1 MFNHLLPDAIEAG
14 PLLVC
19 IDSFLRYPQ
28 GFAFYCVLHFF
39 TDFALLRSIVLLC
52 IRDAHIHTSRF
63 SRCVPKVRAPDRAM
77 AIIRP
82 GAALIE
88 TAGGLSDQYHEWITV
103 TGYPGLLTITKEC
116 KEREYRGMTA
126 GLFAP
131 LARVHAASGPGCQTV
146 QYCLALRLSNG
157 VGSAE

>member
-1 MFNHLLPDAIEAG
+1 MHRQLPASPAG
-14 PLLVC
+14 V
-19 IDSFLRYPQ
+19 R
-28 GFAFYCVLHFF
+28 
-39 TDFALLRSIVLLC
+39 VLLC
-52 IRDAHIHTSRF
+52 SAFFHRL
-63 SRCVPKVRAPDRAM
+63 CVVAFDCSPLHPGRPHPHVPFFPLCSEVPGPDRAM
-77 AIIRP
+77 AMIRP

-116 KEREYRGMTA
+116 KERKYRGMTA
-126 GLFAP
+126 CLFAP

-157 VGSAE
+157 VRSAE